1 MEKNTNTTS
10 GAPSPHPS
18 AKASAPKNGQTSGK
32 KKMGLSTKIFLALL
46 SGAVFGVLIH
56 YFVPASYFRD
66 TLLIN
71 GILYVLGNG
80 FIRLMQMLVVPL
92 VFCSL
97 VCGAMAIGDTK
108 TLGKVGV
115 KTLIFYLVTTAVAIC
130 LALGVASLISP
141 GVGMNV
147 TVEDTTVVT
156 ETASVN
162 FAETLLNIIPKN
174 IFTSLAEGEMLPVIV
189 FALFV
194 GIILAMLGNKVSTVS
209 NFFSQFND
217 IMMEM
222 TMIVMKAAPVG
233 VFCLIAKT
241 FAGIGFDAF
250 VPMLKYMG
258 SVILALALQCFV
270 VYQILLFLFTGLNPL
285 KFIKKFFPVMA
296 FAFSTSTSNA
306 TIPLSIDTLYKKIG
320 ISKQIS
326 SFTIPLGATINMDGT
341 SIMQGVAV
349 VFIAQAYGI
358 PLTPAAIATVIVTAT
373 IASIGTAGVPSVGL
387 VTLSMVLSSVGLP
400 TEGIALIM
408 GIDRILDMLRTA
420 VNITGD
426 AVCTTVVA
434 NQEGALNR
442 EVFQK
447 DL

>member
-1 MEKNTNTTS
+1 MKQNSEKKT
-10 GAPSPHPS
+10 
-18 AKASAPKNGQTSGK
+18 
-32 KKMGLSTKIFLALL
+32 MGLSTKIFIALL
-46 SGAVFGVLIH
+46 TGALFGVCVH
-56 YFVPASYFRD
+56 YFVPASYFKD
-66 TLLIN
+66 TILIN

-108 TLGKVGV
+108 TLGTVGV
-115 KTLIFYLVTTAVAIC
+115 KTIIFYLLTTALAIC
-130 LALGVASLISP
+130 LALLVASVISP
-141 GVGMNV
+141 GNGMNV
-147 TVEDTTVVT
+147 TVSDTS
-156 ETASVN
+156 TAAEATTVN
-162 FAETLLNIIPKN
+162 FADTLLNIIPKN
-174 IFTSLAEGEMLPVIV
+174 IFNSLANGDMLPVIV
-189 FALFV
+189 FALFI
-194 GIILAMLGNKVSTVS
+194 GILLASMGNKVSTVA

-222 TMIVMKAAPVG
+222 TIVVMKAAPVG

-250 VPMLKYMG
+250 IPMLKYMA

-270 VYQILLFLFTGLNPL
+270 VYQVLLFLFTRLNPF

-306 TIPLSIDTLYKKIG
+306 TIPLSIDTLYKKMG
-320 ISKQIS
+320 VSKQIS

-349 VFIAQAYGI
+349 IFIAQAYGI
-358 PLTPAAIATVIVTAT
+358 ELTPAAIATVIATAT
-373 IASIGTAGVPSVGL
+373 VASIGTAGVPSVGL
-387 VTLSMVLSSVGLP
+387 VTLSMVLTSVGLP

-426 AVCTTVVA
+426 AVCTTIVA
-434 NQEGALNR
+434 KQQGAFKQ
-442 EVFQK
+442 EVF
-447 DL
+447 DAE

>member
-10 GAPSPHPS
+10 GVPSPHPS
-18 AKASAPKNGQTSGK
+18 VKASAQKDGQTSDK

-147 TVEDTTVVT
+147 TLEDTTVVT

-447 DL
+447 EL

>member
-1 MEKNTNTTS
+1 MSENNKT
-10 GAPSPHPS
+10 
-18 AKASAPKNGQTSGK
+18 K
-32 KKMGLSTKIFLALL
+32 KKLSLSTIIFIALL
-46 SGAVFGVLIH
+46 TGAVFGILIH
-56 YFVPASYFRD
+56 YFIPEGYFRD
-66 TLLIN
+66 TILIN
-71 GILYVLGNG
+71 GIFYVLGNG

-108 TLGKVGV
+108 TLGTVGV
-115 KTLIFYLVTTAVAIC
+115 KTIIFYLITTALAVC
-130 LALGVASLISP
+130 LALSVASLINP
-141 GVGMNV
+141 GLGMHE
-147 TVEDTTVVT
+147 TVSDTSAAV
-156 ETASVN
+156 ETTTIN
-162 FAETLLNIIPKN
+162 FADTLLNIIPKN
-174 IFTSLAEGEMLPVIV
+174 IFNSLANGDMLPVIV
-189 FALFV
+189 FALFT
-194 GIILAMLGNKVSTVS
+194 GILLASMGNRVSTVA

-222 TMIVMKAAPVG
+222 TTAVMKVAPVG

-270 VYQILLFLFTGLNPL
+270 VYQVLLFLFTRLNPFR
-285 KFIKKFFPVMA
+285 FIRKFFPVMT

-306 TIPLSIDTLYKKIG
+306 TIPLSIDTLFKKIG
-320 ISKQIS
+320 VSKRIS

-341 SIMQGVAV
+341 LIMQGVAV
-349 VFIAQAYGI
+349 IFIAQAYGI
-358 PLTPAAIATVIVTAT
+358 DLTPSALATVVATAT
-373 IASIGTAGVPSVGL
+373 VASIGTAGVPSVGL
-387 VTLSMVLSSVGLP
+387 VTLSMVLTSVGLP

-426 AVCTTVVA
+426 AVCTTIIA
-434 NQEGALNR
+434 RQQGAFKK
-442 EVFQK
+442 EVF
-447 DL
+447 DAD

>member
-1 MEKNTNTTS
+1 MSENNKT
-10 GAPSPHPS
+10 
-18 AKASAPKNGQTSGK
+18 K
-32 KKMGLSTKIFLALL
+32 KKLNLSTIIFIALL
-46 SGAVFGVLIH
+46 TGAVFGILIH
-56 YFVPASYFRD
+56 YFIPEGYFRD
-66 TLLIN
+66 TILIN

-108 TLGKVGV
+108 TLGTVGV
-115 KTLIFYLVTTAVAIC
+115 KTIIFYLITTALAVC
-130 LALGVASLISP
+130 LALSVASLINP
-141 GVGMNV
+141 GLGMHE
-147 TVEDTTVVT
+147 TVSDTSAVV
-156 ETASVN
+156 ETTTIN
-162 FAETLLNIIPKN
+162 FADTLLNIIPKN
-174 IFTSLAEGEMLPVIV
+174 IFNSLANGDMLPVIV
-189 FALFV
+189 FALFT
-194 GIILAMLGNKVSTVS
+194 GILLASMGNRVSTVA

-222 TMIVMKAAPVG
+222 TTAVMKVAPVG

-270 VYQILLFLFTGLNPL
+270 VYQVLLFLFTRLNPF
-285 KFIKKFFPVMA
+285 KFIRKFFPVMT

-306 TIPLSIDTLYKKIG
+306 TIPLSIDTLFKKIG
-320 ISKQIS
+320 VSKRIS

-349 VFIAQAYGI
+349 IFIAQAYGI
-358 PLTPAAIATVIVTAT
+358 DLTPSALATVVATAT
-373 IASIGTAGVPSVGL
+373 VASIGTAGVPSVGL
-387 VTLSMVLSSVGLP
+387 VTLSMVLTSVGLP

-426 AVCTTVVA
+426 AVCTTIIA
-434 NQEGALNR
+434 RQQGAFKK
-442 EVFQK
+442 EVF
-447 DL
+447 DAD

>member
-1 MEKNTNTTS
+1 MSENNKTKKNLS
-10 GAPSPHPS
+10 
-18 AKASAPKNGQTSGK
+18 
-32 KKMGLSTKIFLALL
+32 LSTIIFIALL
-46 SGAVFGVLIH
+46 TGAVFGILIH
-56 YFVPASYFRD
+56 YFIPEGYFRD
-66 TLLIN
+66 TILIN

-108 TLGKVGV
+108 TLGTVGV
-115 KTLIFYLVTTAVAIC
+115 KTIIFYLITTALAVC
-130 LALGVASLISP
+130 LALSVASLINP
-141 GVGMNV
+141 GLGMHE
-147 TVEDTTVVT
+147 TVSDTSAAV
-156 ETASVN
+156 ETTTIN
-162 FAETLLNIIPKN
+162 FADTLLNIIPKN
-174 IFTSLAEGEMLPVIV
+174 IFNSLANGDMLPVIV
-189 FALFV
+189 FALFT
-194 GIILAMLGNKVSTVS
+194 GILLASMGNRVSTVA

-222 TMIVMKAAPVG
+222 TTAVMKVAPVG

-270 VYQILLFLFTGLNPL
+270 VYQVLLFLFTRLNPFR
-285 KFIKKFFPVMA
+285 FIRKFFPVMT

-306 TIPLSIDTLYKKIG
+306 TIPLSIDTLFKKIG
-320 ISKQIS
+320 VSKRIS

-349 VFIAQAYGI
+349 IFIAQAYGI
-358 PLTPAAIATVIVTAT
+358 DLTPSALATVIATAT
-373 IASIGTAGVPSVGL
+373 VASIGTAGVPSVGL
-387 VTLSMVLSSVGLP
+387 VTLSMVLTSVGLP

-426 AVCTTVVA
+426 AVCTTIIA
-434 NQEGALNR
+434 RQQGAFKK
-442 EVFQK
+442 EVF
-447 DL
+447 DAD

>member
-1 MEKNTNTTS
+1 MSENNKT
-10 GAPSPHPS
+10 
-18 AKASAPKNGQTSGK
+18 K
-32 KKMGLSTKIFLALL
+32 KKLNLSTIIFIALL
-46 SGAVFGVLIH
+46 TGAVFGILIH
-56 YFVPASYFRD
+56 YFIPEGYFRD
-66 TLLIN
+66 TILIN

-108 TLGKVGV
+108 TLGTVGV
-115 KTLIFYLVTTAVAIC
+115 KTIIFYLITTALAVC
-130 LALGVASLISP
+130 LALSVASLINP
-141 GVGMNV
+141 GLGMHE
-147 TVEDTTVVT
+147 TVSDTSAVV
-156 ETASVN
+156 ETTTIN
-162 FAETLLNIIPKN
+162 FADTLLNIIPKN
-174 IFTSLAEGEMLPVIV
+174 IFNSLANGDMLPVIV
-189 FALFV
+189 FALFT
-194 GIILAMLGNKVSTVS
+194 GILLASMGNRVSTVA

-222 TMIVMKAAPVG
+222 TTAVMKVAPVG

-270 VYQILLFLFTGLNPL
+270 VYQVLLFLFTRLNPFR
-285 KFIKKFFPVMA
+285 FIRKFFPVMT

-306 TIPLSIDTLYKKIG
+306 TIPLSIDTLFKKIG
-320 ISKQIS
+320 VSKRIS

-349 VFIAQAYGI
+349 IFIAQAYGI
-358 PLTPAAIATVIVTAT
+358 DLTPSALATVVATAT
-373 IASIGTAGVPSVGL
+373 VASIGTAGVPSVGL
-387 VTLSMVLSSVGLP
+387 VTLSMVLTSVGLP

-426 AVCTTVVA
+426 AVCTTIIA
-434 NQEGALNR
+434 RQQGAFKK
-442 EVFQK
+442 EVF
-447 DL
+447 DAD

>member
-1 MEKNTNTTS
+1 MENNTNTTS
-10 GAPSPHPS
+10 WGPIPHPS
-18 AKASAPKNGQTSGK
+18 AKASAQKDGQTSGK

-56 YFVPASYFRD
+56 YLVPASYFRD

-130 LALGVASLISP
+130 LALGVASLINP

-147 TVEDTTVVT
+147 TLEDTTVVT

-250 VPMLKYMG
+250 VP
-258 SVILALALQCFV
+258 C
-270 VYQILLFLFTGLNPL
+270 
-285 KFIKKFFPVMA
+285 
-296 FAFSTSTSNA
+296 
-306 TIPLSIDTLYKKIG
+306 
-320 ISKQIS
+320 
-326 SFTIPLGATINMDGT
+326 
-341 SIMQGVAV
+341 
-349 VFIAQAYGI
+349 
-358 PLTPAAIATVIVTAT
+358 
-373 IASIGTAGVPSVGL
+373 
-387 VTLSMVLSSVGLP
+387 
-400 TEGIALIM
+400 
-408 GIDRILDMLRTA
+408 
-420 VNITGD
+420 
-426 AVCTTVVA
+426 
-434 NQEGALNR
+434 
-442 EVFQK
+442 
-447 DL
+447 

>member
-1 MEKNTNTTS
+1 MKQNSEKKT
-10 GAPSPHPS
+10 
-18 AKASAPKNGQTSGK
+18 
-32 KKMGLSTKIFLALL
+32 MGLSTKIFIALL
-46 SGAVFGVLIH
+46 TGALFGVCVH
-56 YFVPASYFRD
+56 YFVPSSYFKD
-66 TLLIN
+66 TILIN

-108 TLGKVGV
+108 TLGTVGV
-115 KTLIFYLVTTAVAIC
+115 KTIIFYLLTTALAIC
-130 LALGVASLISP
+130 LALLVASVISP
-141 GVGMNV
+141 GNGMNV
-147 TVEDTTVVT
+147 TVSDTS
-156 ETASVN
+156 TAAEATTVN
-162 FAETLLNIIPKN
+162 FADTLLNIIPKN
-174 IFTSLAEGEMLPVIV
+174 IFNSLANGDMLPVIV
-189 FALFV
+189 FALFI
-194 GIILAMLGNKVSTVS
+194 GILLASMGNKVSTVA

-222 TMIVMKAAPVG
+222 TIVVMKAAPVG

-250 VPMLKYMG
+250 IPMLKYMT

-270 VYQILLFLFTGLNPL
+270 VYQVLLFLFTRLNPF

-306 TIPLSIDTLYKKIG
+306 TIPLSIDTLYKKMG
-320 ISKQIS
+320 VSKQIS

-349 VFIAQAYGI
+349 IFIAQAYGI
-358 PLTPAAIATVIVTAT
+358 ELTPAAIATVIATAT
-373 IASIGTAGVPSVGL
+373 VASIGTAGVPSVGL
-387 VTLSMVLSSVGLP
+387 VTLSMVLTSVGLP

-426 AVCTTVVA
+426 AVCTTIVA
-434 NQEGALNR
+434 KQQGAFKQ
-442 EVFQK
+442 EVF
-447 DL
+447 DAE

>member
-1 MEKNTNTTS
+1 MSENNKT
-10 GAPSPHPS
+10 
-18 AKASAPKNGQTSGK
+18 K
-32 KKMGLSTKIFLALL
+32 KKLSLSTIIFIALL
-46 SGAVFGVLIH
+46 TGAVFGILIH
-56 YFVPASYFRD
+56 YFIPEGYFRD
-66 TLLIN
+66 TILIN

-108 TLGKVGV
+108 TLGTVGV
-115 KTLIFYLVTTAVAIC
+115 KTIIFYLITTALAVC
-130 LALGVASLISP
+130 LALSVASLINP
-141 GVGMNV
+141 GLGMHETV
-147 TVEDTTVVT
+147 SDTSATVETTT
-156 ETASVN
+156 IN
-162 FAETLLNIIPKN
+162 FADTLLNIIPKN
-174 IFTSLAEGEMLPVIV
+174 IFNSLANGDMLPVIV
-189 FALFV
+189 FALFT
-194 GIILAMLGNKVSTVS
+194 GILLASMGNRVSTVA

-222 TMIVMKAAPVG
+222 TTAVMKVAPVG

-270 VYQILLFLFTGLNPL
+270 VYQVLLFLFTRLNPFR
-285 KFIKKFFPVMA
+285 FIRKFFPVMT

-306 TIPLSIDTLYKKIG
+306 TIPLSIDTLFKKIG
-320 ISKQIS
+320 VSKRIS

-349 VFIAQAYGI
+349 IFIAQAYGI
-358 PLTPAAIATVIVTAT
+358 DLTPSALATVVATAT
-373 IASIGTAGVPSVGL
+373 VASIGTAGVPSVGL
-387 VTLSMVLSSVGLP
+387 VTLSMVLTSVGLP

-426 AVCTTVVA
+426 AVCTTIIA
-434 NQEGALNR
+434 RQQGAFKK
-442 EVFQK
+442 EVF
-447 DL
+447 DAD

>member
-1 MEKNTNTTS
+1 MSENNKT
-10 GAPSPHPS
+10 
-18 AKASAPKNGQTSGK
+18 K
-32 KKMGLSTKIFLALL
+32 KKLNLSTIIFIALL
-46 SGAVFGVLIH
+46 TGAVFGILIH
-56 YFVPASYFRD
+56 YFIHEGYFRD
-66 TLLIN
+66 TILIN

-108 TLGKVGV
+108 TLGTVGV
-115 KTLIFYLVTTAVAIC
+115 KTIIFYLITTALAVC
-130 LALGVASLISP
+130 LALSVASLINP
-141 GVGMNV
+141 GLGMHE
-147 TVEDTTVVT
+147 TVSDTSAAV
-156 ETASVN
+156 ETTTIN
-162 FAETLLNIIPKN
+162 FADTLLNIIPKN
-174 IFTSLAEGEMLPVIV
+174 IFNSLANGDMLPVIV
-189 FALFV
+189 FALFT
-194 GIILAMLGNKVSTVS
+194 GILLASMGNRVSTVA

-222 TMIVMKAAPVG
+222 TTAVMKVAPVG

-270 VYQILLFLFTGLNPL
+270 VYQVLLFLFTRLNPFR
-285 KFIKKFFPVMA
+285 FIRKFFPVMT

-306 TIPLSIDTLYKKIG
+306 TIPLSIDTLFKKIG
-320 ISKQIS
+320 VSKRIS

-349 VFIAQAYGI
+349 IFIAQAYGI
-358 PLTPAAIATVIVTAT
+358 DLTPSALATVVATAT
-373 IASIGTAGVPSVGL
+373 VASIGTAGVPSVGL
-387 VTLSMVLSSVGLP
+387 VTLSMVLTSVGLP

-426 AVCTTVVA
+426 AVCTTIIA
-434 NQEGALNR
+434 RQQGAFKK
-442 EVFQK
+442 EVF
-447 DL
+447 DAD